1 MQGGLGN
8 DTFHGAITVGS
19 SHVSFWGGAGADSFN
34 FSTIAGTAGTA
45 YFWNEGGDDTLVFGS
60 LVSHGSTSYANAFF
74 SVTSGASSNISFADS
89 QALTANSYTN
99 MFGVAG
105 AVLDNTIGFVSGAV
119 GTNMVTLTFGS
130 TSTLGY
136 SSTFGSFVIQ
146 GSNAE
151 GITSAFSGYSSTE
164 TQLCSVLLRPSQPS
178 ADHSF
183 RNPSV
188 ENESPLIEGAFL
200 CFSTSRFV
208 WLPPTR
214 LHPSQRRCLPGRR
227 LFYEGDRL
235 SAEVRL
241 FSSAIAGHLHFSE
254 LVAGCAQIH
263 RSHGVA
269 TEQQPISAFAAFQAC
284 QPEPSSPQEAWQQLL
299 PVADLPDALL
309 FWALHR
315 CLPSLAGAEP
325 AKRIRLLQR
334 LASLLCMQWPRR
346 PDLPYQV
353 ILRDVTGSLLKS
365 APQKWLKPGEFYSK
379 PDAYLYQHQVAWA
392 QGRFEAMWMGF
403 LRGQLDG
410 RYFPLSDHHMR
421 GLSILGE
428 AERSLQLFQ
437 QLYNHDPAQFQ
448 LGSVSNMLF
457 IALGI
462 DQLPQSFVSALTAHF
477 HHLSNQAFA
486 SLPLPISSCSSQ
498 NLAGE
503 REAFAGSRFSRSA
516 PAPRRPILVAD
527 CSSSAFSIPGDQCCG
542 KSSRSGSS
550 PRRAQPA
557 F

>member
-1 MQGGLGN
+1 MQFL
-8 DTFHGAITVGS
+8 I
-19 SHVSFWGGAGADSFN
+19 
-34 FSTIAGTAGTA
+34 
-45 YFWNEGGDDTLVFGS
+45 LVMVPMQKVLPVPS
-60 LVSHGSTSYANAFF
+60 A
-74 SVTSGASSNISFADS
+74 VTPRPR
-89 QALTANSYTN
+89 
-99 MFGVAG
+99 
-105 AVLDNTIGFVSGAV
+105 
-119 GTNMVTLTFGS
+119 
-130 TSTLGY
+130 
-136 SSTFGSFVIQ
+136 
-146 GSNAE
+146 
-151 GITSAFSGYSSTE
+151 
-164 TQLCSVLLRPSQPS
+164 TQLHSVLLRPSQPS
-178 ADHSF
+178 ADHSL

-200 CFSTSRFV
+200 CSCNFKIRMAASQQTSPQPTA
-208 WLPPTR
+208 LPAWEKT
-214 LHPSQRRCLPGRR
+214 
-227 LFYEGDRL
+227 FYEGDRL

-241 FSSAIAGHLHFSE
+241 FSAAIAGHLHFNE

-269 TEQQPISAFAAFQAC
+269 TEQQPISAFAAFQVC
-284 QPEPSSPQEAWQQLL
+284 QPEPSSPKEAWQQLL

-315 CLPSLAGAEP
+315 RLPSLAGAEP
-325 AKRIRLLQR
+325 AQRIRLLQR
-334 LASLLCMQWPRR
+334 LASLLCLQWPRR

-365 APQKWLKPGEFYSK
+365 APQKWLNPGEFYSK

-437 QLYNHDPAQFQ
+437 QLYNHDPAQFL

-462 DQLPQSFVSALTAHF
+462 EQLPQSFVSVLTAHF
-477 HHLSNQAFA
+477 HHLSNQAFS
-486 SLPLPISSCSSQ
+486 SLPLPLVPEAPKTLQVNEKSTAKRAKMARSSSEYSVIPK
-498 NLAGE
+498 
-503 REAFAGSRFSRSA
+503 RSKSRSQVTQTE
-516 PAPRRPILVAD
+516 PALIPLSSVTSTVGFRERSSTNMLSYHIAD
-527 CSSSAFSIPGDQCCG
+527 KRSLL
-542 KSSRSGSS
+542 SGSS
-550 PRRAQPA
+550 TTT
-557 F
+557 